1 MDEIL
6 FKLLEQT
13 PVIIALSLG
22 IFALWKD
29 KGQTKVEMTKERA
42 AARKELKE
50 TKERHAKE
58 LKETKERHTEAIKGL
73 NEYIRER
80 DLETLGA
87 LEEVTTAVSSIHTLI
102 NDKLRLLD

>member
-22 IFALWKD
+22 IYALWKD
-29 KGQTKVEMTKERA
+29 KKDTKLEMTNERK

-50 TKERHAKE
+50 TKDRHSLR
-58 LKETKERHTEAIKGL
+58 LKEL

-87 LEEVTTAVSSIHTLI
+87 LEEVTTAVATIQTML
-102 NDKLRLLD
+102 NDKLRLLE

>member
-29 KGQTKVEMTKERA
+29 KKETKVEMTAERKA
-42 AARKELKE
+42 LRKEIKE
-50 TKERHAKE
+50 TKERHALHLKE
-58 LKETKERHTEAIKGL
+58 LNT
-73 NEYIRER
+73 YIRER
-80 DLETLGA
+80 DQETLGA
-87 LEEVTTAVSSIHTLI
+87 LQEVTSAVSTIQLML

>member
-22 IFALWKD
+22 IYALWKD
-29 KGQTKVEMTKERA
+29 KKETKVEMTKERNT
-42 AARKELKE
+42 ARKELKE
-50 TKERHAKE
+50 TKERHSLV
-58 LKETKERHTEAIKGL
+58 LKEL

-87 LEEVTTAVSSIHTLI
+87 LEEVTAAVSSIHILI

>member
-22 IFALWKD
+22 IYALWKD
-29 KGQTKVEMTKERA
+29 KGHAKLEMTAERK

-50 TKERHAKE
+50 TKERHSLL
-58 LKETKERHTEAIKGL
+58 LKEL

-80 DLETLGA
+80 DLENLSA
-87 LEEVTTAVSSIHTLI
+87 LEDVSSAVATIQTML